1 MVRNRPSN
9 VRQTPFEQM
18 LEQTKNARTEFLR
31 EKSWLFWRSV
41 SRRKMSKRSR
51 IEGPGLPVGT
61 LLVVWLVFYGLLV
74 VHGLT
79 TPYAQRLAGAWSVQD
94 STQGTEAAK
103 AVRTSLSLFADAS
116 VR

>member
-1 MVRNRPSN
+1 MVQNRPSN
-9 VRQTPFEQM
+9 VRQIPFER
-18 LEQTKNARTEFLR
+18 LIEQAKNARTEFLR
-31 EKSWLFWRSV
+31 EKSWLFWRSI

-61 LLVVWLVFYGLLV
+61 LLVVWLVFYGLVL

-79 TPYAQRLAGAWSVQD
+79 TPYAQRLAKAWTVQD
-94 STQGTEAAK
+94 STQGAEAAK
-103 AVRTSLSLFADAS
+103 AVRTSLSLFAYTI